1 MKSLSVNCRPFLK
14 VKFLTLITCCAFL
27 FLNASCRVEVNS
39 GHGFA
44 NKFVAPDFR
53 ARDIADWQTFRQL
66 SDYQDSHVVLLWL
79 NDKWLSQNQDAMAE
93 TIRIV
98 QSAAGNQ
105 KVIFL
110 LFAPLLR
117 TQIHQYE
124 GGPDHP
130 SYSYLG
136 RNFLVEENFT
146 DAYALGDP
154 GLKVATLYGVT
165 VSPHVILIDPNGII
179 KYQGATSGFPGA
191 ISDALDGQ
199 ILVPQF
205 IDAEIPLDSVKT
217 ASKLQVTALNL
228 KGKADAPTEP
238 LSLWYRQPAF
248 DWETEALPL
257 GNGSIGAMVFGG
269 ITNERIQFT
278 EETFW
283 EGGPDEN
290 GWKDPDPLGTADP
303 NRWKREKKIWAGTD
317 DVNVHSK
324 LLGFHDNG
332 MSFYY
337 GDMSHYQPMGWV
349 NMTFDSSGD
358 IRNYKRQLDIRR
370 GVHTI
375 TYEQGNVQLTR
386 EYFCSNVD
394 QVMVMRLGSSKPI
407 NMTVDLAFDFNA
419 VKSVEGN
426 TLVGRGAHPSN
437 DLKYTVRM
445 AVDSKDGKIVATK
458 DGISVITGSE
468 VTVVMAVATDYEQ
481 VWPTYRGRDPEAL
494 TKQRIANAKSKPY
507 NKLLADHASE
517 HRELMDR
524 MDLDFGGAEM
534 KELPTDERLRLYKA
548 EGSPDRHLETL
559 LFQFG
564 RYILVSS
571 SRKNSQLPANLQG
584 VWNLE
589 KVPFAWSCFF
599 LDIDQEMNYWAAET
613 GNLGDLSAP
622 HIRFINSLRPAGRV
636 IAETFYGSRGWT
648 CGYFGG
654 PFGIAGLS
662 LIGGYNQYGL
672 WRESAAWLCQNV
684 WDHYAFSGEI
694 EFLKEIGYP
703 IMKECAE
710 FFLDDL
716 VEMKDGTLLL
726 CPSSS
731 PENLEHGP
739 LVTRGTGF
747 GQQMAWD
754 ILNNTIEAS
763 EILDL
768 DPEFRNECENAF
780 NRLSP
785 NKIGRRGQLQEWYD
799 DRGVVDTRHRH
810 ISHLAGLYPGREIS
824 VEKTPELAKAARVTM
839 QGRETGDM
847 LDWVAGHKM
856 CLYSRLYEP
865 EKAYTYARRILSGEG
880 DRLFDNMFTS
890 TLDILQIDGNCGYV
904 AGVAEMLIQ
913 SHLGE
918 IHLLPALPKAWG
930 TGSAKG
936 LCARTGIEVDLKWEN
951 MKAISAEVRPKIDNT
966 RKIRAPKG
974 QTITAIKSAGNEV
987 EFDLDDTG
995 AALVEMKAGKTYQLQ
1010 F

>member
-1 MKSLSVNCRPFLK
+1 MK
-14 VKFLTLITCCAFL
+14 VKFLTLIACCL
-27 FLNASCRVEVNS
+27 LLHLNACRQEVSS
-39 GHGFA
+39 GYGLRNQHA
-44 NKFVAPDFR
+44 APDFR
-53 ARDIADWQTFRQL
+53 ARDIADWQTFRKL
-66 SDYQDSHVVLLWL
+66 SDFRGSHVVLLWV
-79 NDKWLSQNQDAMAE
+79 NDKWISQNQDALAE
-93 TIRIV
+93 TIQTV
-98 QSAAGNQ
+98 QNAAGNQ

-117 TQIHQYE
+117 TQHNQYE

-136 RNFLVEENFT
+136 RNFILEENFT

-303 NRWKREKKIWAGTD
+303 DRWKREKKIWAGTD
-317 DVNVHSK
+317 DVNVHQH
-324 LLGFHDNG
+324 LLGFQG
-332 MSFYY
+332 VGTSMCY
-337 GDMSHYQPMGWV
+337 GGKVGTYQPMGWI
-349 NMTFDSSGD
+349 NATLNGEGD
-358 IRNYKRQLDIRR
+358 LRNYRRQLDIRS

-375 TYEQGNVQLTR
+375 NYEQGDAQLTR

-394 QVMVMRLGSSKPI
+394 QVLVMRFGSSKPI
-407 NMTVDLAFDFNA
+407 NITLDMAFDFA
-419 VKSVEGN
+419 TEKSAEGN
-426 TLVGRGAHPSN
+426 TFVGRGAHPSN
-437 DLKYTVRM
+437 GLNYVVRM
-445 AVDSKDGKIVATK
+445 AVDPKDGNITITEN
-458 DGISVITGSE
+458 GISVADGSE
-468 VTVVMAVATDYEQ
+468 VTVIMAVATDYKQ

-494 TKQRIANAKSKPY
+494 TKQRIADAQSKPY
-507 NKLLADHASE
+507 EKLLADHMSE
-517 HRELMDR
+517 HMELMDR
-524 MDLDFGGAEM
+524 MALDFGGEDM
-534 KELPTDERLRLYKA
+534 KSLPTDERLKMYKA
-548 EGSPDRHLETL
+548 EGSQDRHLETL

-584 VWNLE
+584 VWNLG
-589 KVPFAWSCFF
+589 KKTSWPLTFF
-599 LDIDQEMNYWAAET
+599 LDINQEMNYWAAET
-613 GNLGDLSAP
+613 GNLGDLSKP
-622 HIRFINSLRPAGRV
+622 FIRFIDNIRHMGRD
-636 IAETFYGSRGWT
+636 AAKTFFGSRGWT
-648 CGYFGG
+648 CGYYAG
-654 PFGIAGLS
+654 PFGITTWHTTG
-662 LIGGYNQYGL
+662 QYGL
-672 WRESAAWLCQNV
+672 WRECSAWLCQNV
-684 WDHYAFSGEI
+684 WDHYAFSGDK
-694 EFLKEIGYP
+694 EFLRTQGYP
-703 IMKECAE
+703 IMKGCAE

-716 VEMKDGTLLL
+716 VEMENGTLLL

-731 PENLEHGP
+731 PENFDRGT

-763 EILDL
+763 EILDV
-768 DPEFRNECENAF
+768 DPEFRKECKKAF

-785 NKIGRRGQLQEWYD
+785 NKIGHKGQLQEWYD
-799 DRGVVDTRHRH
+799 DSGVVESSSLLQ
-810 ISHLAGLYPGREIS
+810 SHLLGLYPGRQLS
-824 VEKTPELAKAARVTM
+824 MQKTPELAKAAKVSM

-847 LDWVAGHKM
+847 LDFVAGHKM

-865 EKAYTYARRILSGEG
+865 EKSYTYARRMLSGEG
-880 DRLFDNMFTS
+880 DRIFDNMFS
-890 TLDILQIDGNCGYV
+890 SCFDVFEIDGNCGYV

-918 IHLLPALPKAWG
+918 IHLLPALPKAWS

-936 LCARTGIEVDLKWEN
+936 LRARSGIEVDIKWEN
-951 MKAISAEVRPKIDNT
+951 MKAISAEVRPKIDGT
-966 RKIRAPKG
+966 RKIRSPKG
-974 QTITAIKSAGNEV
+974 QTILAIKSDGKEV
-987 EFDLDDTG
+987 KFDLDETG
-995 AALVEMKAGKTYQLQ
+995 AAVVDMKAGKTYQLK